1 MADFRQLA
9 IDLVAADGKVDREEI
24 KVLKTSLYADNKIS
38 ASEVEFLADLR
49 AAVAKKGKKKSTS
62 AMDKFFLRALEDHI
76 LRDSVVTAAEVGLIE
91 KHVLSDKKLAKSAK
105 KFAKTLKKKATN
117 VAPEFDKLLEGLGGK
132 KKKKKSEPQR
142 GDSQ

>member
-24 KVLKTSLYADNKIS
+24 SVLKASLYADNRIS

-76 LRDSVVTAAEVGLIE
+76 LKDNVVTTAEVTLIE
-91 KHVLSDKKLAKSAK
+91 KHVLSDKKLAKGAK
-105 KFAKTLKKKATN
+105 KLAKNLKKKAQT
-117 VAPEFDKLLEGLGGK
+117 VAPELDALLESLGGK
-132 KKKKKSEPQR
+132 KKKKK
-142 GDSQ
+142 

>member
-24 KVLKTSLYADNKIS
+24 QVLKASLYADNKIS
-38 ASEVEFLADLR
+38 ASEVQFLADLR

-76 LRDSVVTAAEVGLIE
+76 LRDSVVTSEEVGLIE

-105 KFAKTLKKKATN
+105 KFAKTLKKKATT
-117 VAPEFDKLLEGLGGK
+117 VAPELDKLLEGLGGK
-132 KKKKKSEPQR
+132 KKKK
-142 GDSQ
+142 